1 MLSLWGL
8 VQGAWFE
15 SCSESCRGNCGFRKP
30 QAKGG
35 ELTTFCITKDTGTQ
49 PDEWTI
55 SRGRTFTL
63 RLWGYE
69 IHGVPLFEVLPWG
82 NQLELLFCY
91 CTRVKSRI
99 ETTETL
105 LWETW
110 VWGGQREDLVCLC
123 VCGGGRWGVEGEV
136 RRGLGPS
143 SGSASMTARAAPGW
157 SDRKISSAS
166 PCYQVCQSY
175 SLHQS
180 CSICSF
186 SKEYFA
192 ALAKCVLHH
201 SKSVTFKKK
210 VSFLLLE
217 EIWKIPQLLDTE
229 LRRGEGLQSHILLCI
244 LFLREVSF

>member
-1 MLSLWGL
+1 MLSLRGL
-8 VQGAWFE
+8 VQVAWFE
-15 SCSESCRGNCGFRKP
+15 SCSESCRGNCGFREP

-35 ELTTFCITKDTGTQ
+35 ELTTFCITKGTGTQ

-69 IHGVPLFEVLPWG
+69 MHGVPLFEVLPWG

-123 VCGGGRWGVEGEV
+123 VWGGGGGWRVRWEEALVPAQGV
-136 RRGLGPS
+136 
-143 SGSASMTARAAPGW
+143 
-157 SDRKISSAS
+157 
-166 PCYQVCQSY
+166 QVW
-175 SLHQS
+175 LP
-180 CSICSF
+180 
-186 SKEYFA
+186 E
-192 ALAKCVLHH
+192 
-201 SKSVTFKKK
+201 
-210 VSFLLLE
+210 
-217 EIWKIPQLLDTE
+217 QLLDGQTGRFPQH
-229 LRRGEGLQSHILLCI
+229 LLAIRSVRAIPCTRAVLFVLSQKSILLLLLNVFCI
-244 LFLREVSF
+244 IQNLWHLKKKSVFCYWKKFEKYLNY